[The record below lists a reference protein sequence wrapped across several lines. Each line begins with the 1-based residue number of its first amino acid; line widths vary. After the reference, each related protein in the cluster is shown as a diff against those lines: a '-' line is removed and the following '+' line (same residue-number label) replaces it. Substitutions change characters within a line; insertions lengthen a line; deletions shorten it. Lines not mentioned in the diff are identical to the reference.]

1 MANGVENSLRLISST
16 AAIEALQSQRP
27 VAPGTLRTFMN
38 DVGDKISNMQAEF
51 TRSRAYS
58 YGEPKKR
65 VGVMPDF
72 SRILCDLLLEAD
84 DSALVNEFF
93 TKVCSNARAKDNLVP
108 TIIALVR
115 KYQWSD
121 ISQAVLS
128 SLEEKT
134 EATSYSFGRMTE
146 VGDASLV
153 VKLQI
158 LDGLDDGS
166 AKLALL
172 QSTPADKSTFDT
184 LAEKF
189 QQLEPS
195 QLRLV
200 VEAISEHVGGIDSS
214 DEKFEVLTSI
224 AAVRMTWLKSQ
235 VQGHTVKPFSW
246 EMPNAVF
253 PDNARIQAFLRGHE
267 MPMTTTGVRV
277 FSGLP
282 AARKY
287 ANSAQ
292 QTNCSFKMEPGGR
305 GKDAYVTITKTRTW
319 YNKQHGD
326 AELYKDE
333 LKLLTDRFGDVT
345 SPPLNVLAL
354 DHETIE
360 AKVGLASR

>member
-1 MANGVENSLRLISST
+1 MANGVENSLRLITST

-27 VAPGTLRTFMN
+27 VAPGTLRTFVN
-38 DVGDKISNMQAEF
+38 AVGDKISNMQAEF
-51 TRSRAYS
+51 TRSLAYS
-58 YGEPKKR
+58 YGEPKKS
-65 VGVMPDF
+65 VGVMPEL
-72 SRILCDLLLEAD
+72 SQILCDLLLEAD

-93 TKVCSNARAKDNLVP
+93 TKVTTTIDAVNLRTERLCSS
-108 TIIALVR
+108 TALG
-115 KYQWSD
+115 
-121 ISQAVLS
+121 
-128 SLEEKT
+128 SLWKWVIR
-134 EATSYSFGRMTE
+134 S
-146 VGDASLV
+146 
-153 VKLQI
+153 
-158 LDGLDDGS
+158 
-166 AKLALL
+166 
-172 QSTPADKSTFDT
+172 ADKSTFDT

-235 VQGHTVKPFSW
+235 VQGQTVKPFSW

-267 MPMTTTGVRV
+267 MSMTTTGVRV

-305 GKDAYVTITKTRTW
+305 GKDAYVTITKTRT
-319 YNKQHGD
+319 
-326 AELYKDE
+326 
-333 LKLLTDRFGDVT
+333 
-345 SPPLNVLAL
+345 
-354 DHETIE
+354 
-360 AKVGLASR
+360 